1 MYRGRS
7 NLLPVIVLVVVA
19 AVAII
24 GMVSLGRLLLRGGG
38 NDQVANDAA
47 TRALLNTEADRS
59 VSMNVRGAIVA
70 DEDFRSYEIEIS
82 PIVRRMTLYKGY
94 SNEIIEAVRLP
105 NSTEAY
111 AEFVNALNL
120 ANFSDEA
127 ELPEGLGDTEGV
139 CATGRLYT
147 FSFLQAQSVTDQTW
161 ITSCRGLA
169 GSFGGDASLARKLFE
184 AQIPNSRELL
194 RSIDL

>member
-7 NLLPVIVLVVVA
+7 NILPVIVLVVIA
-19 AVAII
+19 LVAII
-24 GMVSLGRLLLRGGG
+24 ALVSLGRLFIRGDE
-38 NDQVANDAA
+38 NDQVVDDSAR
-47 TRALLNTEADRS
+47 RALLNTEADRS
-59 VSMNVRGAIVA
+59 VSMNVRGKIIA

-94 SNEIIEAVRLP
+94 KNEIIDAVRLP

-111 AEFVNALNL
+111 VEFVNALNR

-127 ELPEGLGDTEGV
+127 ELPDRLNETDGV

-147 FSFLQAQSVTDQTW
+147 FSLLQAQSVTDQTW
-161 ITSCRGLA
+161 VTSCRGIA
-169 GSFGGDASLARKLFE
+169 GSFGGDASLSRTLFE
-184 AQIPNSRELL
+184 EQIPNSKDLL
-194 RSIDL
+194 REIDL

>member
-24 GMVSLGRLLLRGGG
+24 GMVSLGRLLLRGD

-59 VSMNVRGAIVA
+59 VRMNVRGEIVA

-94 SNEIIEAVRLP
+94 GNEIIDAVRLP

-120 ANFSDEA
+120 AGFSDEA
-127 ELPEGLGDTEGV
+127 ELPEGQGDTEGV

-161 ITSCRGLA
+161 ITSCRGVT
-169 GSFGGDASLARKLFE
+169 GSFGDDASLARKLFE

-194 RSIDL
+194 RDIDL